1 MVMSSNPQIIL
12 IECQDRKGLIHAVT
26 DVLLRHGVNIV
37 QNSEFVDHES
47 GRFYMRTAIEDTVDQ
62 GRVAGEL
69 QVVLPP
75 GASVRFPGR
84 EKRRIVV
91 LATKEY
97 HCLGDLLLRH
107 AFGDLNAEILCVIS
121 NHAELEPLVQ
131 RFGIPYH
138 HISHEQKTR
147 AEHEAAVLAELAR
160 YDPEYVILAKYM
172 RVLTADFINRFPS
185 RMINIHHS
193 FLPAFTGASP
203 YRQAFTRGVK
213 IIGATAHFVTENLD
227 EGPIIAQGV
236 LPVAHNQTVE
246 DMIQAGRDVE
256 KSVLARAV
264 KLVLDERVFLCG
276 QRTIIFE

>member
-1 MVMSSNPQIIL
+1 MTSNPQIIL
-12 IECQDRKGLIHAVT
+12 IECPDRKGLIHAVT
-26 DVLLRHGVNIV
+26 DVLLRHGMNII
-37 QNSEFVDHES
+37 QNNEFVDHDS
-47 GRFYMRTAIEDTVDQ
+47 GRFYMRTAVEETVEQ
-62 GRVAGEL
+62 RRITSEL
-69 QVVLPP
+69 QAALPP
-75 GASVRFPGR
+75 GALVRFPSR

-107 AFGDLNAEILCVIS
+107 AFGDLNAEILSVIS
-121 NHAELEPLVQ
+121 NHAELGDLVR
-131 RFGIPYH
+131 RFGVPFH
-138 HISHEQKTR
+138 HISHEGKDR

-193 FLPAFTGASP
+193 FLPAFAGASP
-203 YRQAFTRGVK
+203 YRQAYERGVK
-213 IIGATAHFVTENLD
+213 IIGATAHFVTETLD

-236 LPVAHNQTVE
+236 LPVAHNHTVE